1 MVMKKTFRAIAYC
14 CIGLLAG
21 SLQAMAQS
29 PFNGMLYN
37 EETGVRL
44 HLDLDNETIEVP
56 GMSFLGLTHGYLDG
70 KTNNHV
76 YGVWMVTRVQQKGKK
91 ARIRVANDIGSDAQE
106 ILLTCINDSTFRYSA
121 VGINSIRKV
130 VGRKLEKISSDM
142 ILHKKIKTGR
152 EGI

>member
-29 PFNGMLYN
+29 PFNGTLYN

-44 HLDLDNETIEVP
+44 
-56 GMSFLGLTHGYLDG
+56 LGLTHGYLDG